1 MRFIDA
7 HNHAQDERLASA
19 RDAVMQEC
27 AKAQVF
33 LSAVNGATP
42 SDWELVA
49 NLARKY
55 SWVVPNFG
63 VHPWYIND
71 IPKDWQSLLIRY
83 LDAFP
88 SGVGE
93 TGIDGWKK
101 EFDPKLQESIFIDQL
116 QIAAER
122 DLPISI
128 HGLMRWGRL
137 LEILRAHP
145 LPACGFMLHSY
156 GGPAEMIPAFEKLG
170 GYFSFPGFFLSPGRE
185 MKLEVFRHVPSERL
199 LIETDAPDQNLPS
212 DLDLYKLT
220 EEDHGKRINHPANIS
235 AVYAGLARFLGQD
248 LESLAN
254 RVEQNFRSLF
264 APVLRKAAKAPA
276 SAG

>member
-1 MRFIDA
+1 
-7 HNHAQDERLASA
+7 
-19 RDAVMQEC
+19 
-27 AKAQVF
+27 
-33 LSAVNGATP
+33 
-42 SDWELVA
+42 
-49 NLARKY
+49 
-55 SWVVPNFG
+55 
-63 VHPWYIND
+63 
-71 IPKDWQSLLIRY
+71 
-83 LDAFP
+83 
-88 SGVGE
+88 
-93 TGIDGWKK
+93 
-101 EFDPKLQESIFIDQL
+101 
-116 QIAAER
+116 
-122 DLPISI
+122 
-128 HGLMRWGRL
+128 
-137 LEILRAHP
+137 
-145 LPACGFMLHSY
+145 
-156 GGPAEMIPAFEKLG
+156 MIPAFEKLG

-185 MKLEVFRHVPSERL
+185 MKLEVFRHVPAERL